1 MPTLAA
7 VTYLMFLTYVANF
20 LMLSA
25 VAAKEAER
33 SIWLLDAGEPLQRV
47 TGWTFRLAFAG
58 AVLWPPL
65 RLWTGEMPAD
75 PIAAMLPG
83 MPASLAGHL
92 LVAVGATIALM
103 SQYHM
108 GVAWR
113 IGAAAGQHGGLVQ
126 TGPFALSR
134 NPVFLGQALLFVG
147 LFLAFPDLVQCLI
160 SAAMIA
166 ALSVQVRIE
175 ERLLARAYGDAY
187 ADYRA
192 RVPRWIGRRRLRRG
206 RRGENG

>member
-25 VAAKEAER
+25 VAAQGAGC
-33 SIWLLDAGEPLQRV
+33 SIRLLGAREPRMAG
-47 TGWTFRLAFAG
+47 GAFGLAFAS

-65 RLWTGEMPAD
+65 RLWTGGIPAD
-75 PIAAMLPG
+75 PLAAMLPG
-83 MPASLAGHL
+83 VPAALSGHL
-92 LVAVGATIALM
+92 LVAVGAAIALV

-113 IGAAAGQHGGLVQ
+113 IGAAASDQRGLVQ
-126 TGPFALSR
+126 IR
-134 NPVFLGQALLFVG
+134 PVPEPRVLGQALLFVG

-175 ERLLARAYGDAY
+175 ERVLATAHGEPY
-187 ADYRA
+187 ADYVA
-192 RVPRWIGRRRLRRG
+192 RVPRWIGRPR
-206 RRGENG
+206 

>member
-25 VAAKEAER
+25 VAAKGARR
-33 SIWLLDAGEPLQRV
+33 SVWLLGPGKPRIA
-47 TGWTFRLAFAG
+47 GWTFRVAFAG

-65 RLWTGEMPAD
+65 GLWTGGIAAD
-75 PIAAMLPG
+75 PLAAMLPG
-83 MPASLAGHL
+83 VPAALSGHL
-92 LVAVGATIALM
+92 LVAVGATIALV

-108 GVAWR
+108 GAAWR
-113 IGAAAGQHGGLVQ
+113 IGAAASEQGGLVQ

-134 NPVFLGQALLFVG
+134 NPVFLGQALLFMG
-147 LFLAFPDLVQCLI
+147 LFLAFPDLVQVLI

-175 ERLLARAYGDAY
+175 ERGLARTYGDAY
-187 ADYRA
+187 ADYAA
-192 RVPRWIGRRRLRRG
+192 RVPRWIGRRRSRRRNAG
-206 RRGENG
+206 DG